1 MVCFPSPRRS
11 AAGALPNRPNTALT
25 RSLLDDAKERV
36 PRLKWD
42 LTEVALRNFL
52 ADEET
57 IGIPCSKFRANSAN
71 GWSFAPL
78 SELRDAWCRRY
89 GPMKWDNSAEVGP
102 NDISL
107 DLLRTVY
114 RANHLPLTT
123 RMRAAISALPH
134 EVPKLIATAV
144 MNENSFS
151 DLLDRR
157 LKRIEQRKLLENKTI
172 TGEKIVSEPKLIEEP
187 KPAPPMAPALNRLYN
202 KKLYRRI

>member
-1 MVCFPSPRRS
+1 M
-11 AAGALPNRPNTALT
+11 A
-25 RSLLDDAKERV
+25 
-36 PRLKWD
+36 
-42 LTEVALRNFL
+42 
-52 ADEET
+52 ET
-57 IGIPCSKFRANSAN
+57 IHAVLDRIETRQEPDPTR
-71 GWSFAPL
+71 L
-78 SELRDAWCRRY
+78 QSE
-89 GPMKWDNSAEVGP
+89 NVEIGP